1 MHCNVDSDCYMPTTI
16 CEATRKVC
24 LSVRLVTVLCRRQI
38 PVIQVRYK
46 TSADVLC
53 PYS

>member
-24 LSVRLVTVLCRRQI
+24 VCTPGYSFV
-38 PVIQVRYK
+38 
-46 TSADVLC
+46 SATNSCDPGKV
-53 PYS
+53 